1 MSKLSERMRRAAR
14 AESRPVGLV
23 VTTTAPQ
30 PTMLVVAEAGATDAA
45 KAAENADAV
54 LLSDGAGADVV
65 KAAVAAGVPVGVRL
79 PRGDRAQV
87 AQLRQAGADFFV
99 LSEDAA
105 ASALMEEEVSY
116 IIEVAGEPT
125 DTDLRALEALQLEAI
140 LAPPVDAAL
149 TIRRSIGLRRFVA
162 FARKPLMLPVAAEI
176 EAPELEALRELNVI
190 LLLTRAE
197 AAATVREKV
206 AALPP
211 RRQRRGDGATVG
223 VPSFF
228 FGNTRTVE
236 EPDEDDHDHD
246 HE

>member
-23 VTTTAPQ
+23 VTATAPQ
-30 PTMLVVAEAGATDAA
+30 PTMLVVAEASAKDAA
-45 KAAENADAV
+45 KAAEDADAV
-54 LLSDGAGADVV
+54 LLSEDAGADAV
-65 KAAVAAGVPVGVRL
+65 KAAAAGGVPIGVRL
-79 PRGDRAQV
+79 PKGDRAQV
-87 AQLRQAGADFFV
+87 ATLREAGADFFV

-116 IIEVAGEPT
+116 ILEVAGEPT

-149 TIRRSIGLRRFVA
+149 TIRRSVGLRRFVA

-176 EAPELEALRELNVI
+176 AAPDLEALRELNVI
-190 LLLTRAE
+190 LLLARAD

-211 RRQRRGDGATVG
+211 RRQRRGDGGNVG

-236 EPDEDDHDHD
+236 EPDEDDHDH
-246 HE
+246 E